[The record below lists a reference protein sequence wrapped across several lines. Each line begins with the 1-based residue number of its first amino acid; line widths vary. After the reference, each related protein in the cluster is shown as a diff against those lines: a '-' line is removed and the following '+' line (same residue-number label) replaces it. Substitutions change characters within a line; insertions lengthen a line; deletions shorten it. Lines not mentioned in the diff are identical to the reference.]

1 MDQVLTVGSSVL
13 WCESLR
19 FTLFIFQVWSVLL
32 SETGMAPSSPF
43 HSSNIS
49 LKKKLQQQQTTNCN
63 LIKQLDPS
71 CQNESPSWWSWQK
84 HGATSVRR
92 PLKPSEE
99 TRGKMHGKKHAAE
112 KMHTVAMVTTA
123 LSELDDICTQEEQ
136 WTARKAGSCSAARQ
150 LWQDSSWT
158 SYGAAWPQDWKV
170 QITISHHIYQC
181 TCLKNVSCSYFP
193 NTFKYELG
201 NYAIRLT
208 TCI

>member
-1 MDQVLTVGSSVL
+1 ML

-19 FTLFIFQVWSVLL
+19 FPLFTFQVWSVLP
-32 SETGMAPSSPF
+32 SETGMAPWSPF

-49 LKKKLQQQQTTNCN
+49 LKIQQTENCN
-63 LIKQLDPS
+63 LMKQLDPS

-84 HGATSVRR
+84 QGATSVRR

-123 LSELDDICTQEEQ
+123 LSELDDICTREEQ
-136 WTARKAGSCSAARQ
+136 WTAQKAGFCSAAR
-150 LWQDSSWT
+150 LWQDSRCSLT
-158 SYGAAWPQDWKV
+158 TRLKSPNNDISLYLPMYLFEKV
-170 QITISHHIYQC
+170 SF
-181 TCLKNVSCSYFP
+181 SYFP